1 MMLRKLHKQVVEE
14 APGKLE
20 RKRSK
25 RQRIVQ
31 FFRSRKQQPELQGKV
46 PVCPPLPCMLHR
58 PVLMACSQEKT
69 PPVTDTPTP
78 QQPTETPDT
87 TQAPPELS
95 NSIHEE
101 PPAVP
106 TAAQAPPEPAEVDK
120 VETLS
125 EGQLQSLFSGAPHFS
140 VAEEALRPTP
150 TVSYPRN
157 RPESIQDVSD
167 SIPLDQ
173 PAFAAT
179 TLHTTKTRP
188 SSQEQKKYEGYKNDL
203 LELPSMLSAQGI
215 EPGSIGFAHFLELP
229 RSDSLLTDLEGS
241 QSSKDFLQ
249 GTKNKELMQT
259 NPERIGIRAVDIGLV
274 YDRLMEIQDLH
285 EAFHDSPGPMTIL
298 NHQSAGDLY
307 ANLFSKFLTP
317 PGYDGT
323 TDDPTGIRI
332 QILTLMRVLKL
343 KGVWYDF
350 SLVEWRIRLG
360 QILWSDPE
368 PVPEHEPHPLWT
380 EREVLLLQ
388 ITLACELL
396 LRLDA
401 VAKTDVDGSN
411 NGEQISSQEIRNFFG
426 TKTRKLDWDLVL
438 AQRFLD
444 NILVVKSS
452 DHEADTTKSRGFLSM
467 LGVGPEPE
475 DSRPDVVLLPQ
486 HQVRQLSGLIKFAST
501 MQWPSTETI
510 MQELAQKLGARDI
523 VQQVDQ
529 LPSPDSMLLDPIT
542 PASISVYGTPLQT
555 PRPTSRPLDGYFG
568 HIGKPVLSRNNSH
581 SLRIPLSP
589 TLSPQPDQSKLALA
603 GVGGWLSRSY
613 LTGLVLPG
621 EGISHFLISTLLE
634 NDKAAIAC
642 LGDSA
647 NLYGGFSYAGKAWWS
662 KNSIV
667 GRVFACIDGAVE
679 CMGWISFPKIPEGL
693 HDTWHSIHS
702 EQLPFDDRM
711 TDAARSVVVAQASA
725 IVPSDMLPSL
735 RSEDLVLP
743 RDPETIPTPSPK
755 LAHWELTP
763 LNPDLIDSDMLSG
776 PSTESDV
783 HVPSITFSSQDQSS
797 THTLTLAFDV
807 QFVTSWPCTPPTSTP
822 APSIPHILK
831 RSLTGTVSRTSSK
844 RSGSVRMSRRN
855 SHGFEPLLSHPPDST
870 DIAPKPMYSIEDE
883 NASDSTI
890 TKRQPMQVHPL
901 HMSYKYKIV
910 PVVDVLDPDF
920 DIPFDIHSHKP
931 ITRTPTP
938 TGSNE
943 HERNDALH
951 DKTTVL
957 VLDTRGSTDLQLL
970 ARAWCAEK
978 GFHAILGRAGR
989 TCLSCCIRE
998 ARALGINIVIRL

>member
-1 MMLRKLHKQVVEE
+1 VVD
-14 APGKLE
+14 AP
-20 RKRSK
+20 
-25 RQRIVQ
+25 
-31 FFRSRKQQPELQGKV
+31 
-46 PVCPPLPCMLHR
+46 
-58 PVLMACSQEKT
+58 A
-69 PPVTDTPTP
+69 P
-78 QQPTETPDT
+78 QQPTETTNT
-87 TQAPPELS
+87 TQVAPELS
-95 NSIHEE
+95 NPIHEM
-101 PPAVP
+101 PPALP
-106 TAAQAPPEPAEVDK
+106 TAVQAQSEPEPVQVDK

-125 EGQLQSLFSGAPHFS
+125 EGQLQILFSGAPQFS
-140 VAEEALRPTP
+140 VIEEALRPTP
-150 TVSYPRN
+150 TVSFPRN
-157 RPESIQDVSD
+157 RPESLKDVSD

-173 PAFAAT
+173 PAFAAA
-179 TLHTTKTRP
+179 TLHMPKTRP
-188 SSQEQKKYEGYKNDL
+188 SSQEHRRYEGYQNNL
-203 LELPSMLSAQGI
+203 AELPSMLSAQGI
-215 EPGSIGFAHFLELP
+215 EPGSIGFSHFLELP
-229 RSDSLLTDLEGS
+229 RSDSLITDLEGS

-249 GTKNKELMQT
+249 GIKNKELMQST
-259 NPERIGIRAVDIGLV
+259 PERIGIRAVDIGLV
-274 YDRLMEIQDLH
+274 YDRLIEIQDLH
-285 EAFHDSPGPMTIL
+285 EAFQDSPGPMTIL

-307 ANLFSKFLTP
+307 ANLFSKFLMP

-323 TDDPTGIRI
+323 ADDPTGIRI

-401 VAKTDVDGSN
+401 VTKTDVDGSN
-411 NGEQISSQEIRNFFG
+411 NNVQISSQEIRNFFG

-438 AQRFLD
+438 ARRFLY

-452 DHEADTTKSRGFLSM
+452 DHEADTTKSPGFLSI
-467 LGVGPEPE
+467 LGVGVEQE
-475 DSRPDVVLLPQ
+475 TSKPDVVLLPQ
-486 HQVRQLSGLIKFAST
+486 HQVRQLSGLGKFASV
-501 MQWPSTETI
+501 MQWPGTETI
-510 MQELAQKLGARDI
+510 MQELAQKLGVRDI
-523 VQQVDQ
+523 VQQMEP
-529 LPSPDSMLLDPIT
+529 LPSSEAMLLDPIT

-555 PRPTSRPLDGYFG
+555 PRPASHPLDSYFG
-568 HIGKPVLSRNNSH
+568 HVGKPVLSRDNSH

-589 TLSPQPDQSKLALA
+589 ILSPQPDQSKLALA

-621 EGISHFLISTLLE
+621 EAISHFLISTLLE
-634 NDKAAIAC
+634 NDKAAIAI

-647 NLYGGFSYAGKAWWS
+647 NLYGGFSHAEKAWWS

-667 GRVFACIDGAVE
+667 GRVFACIDNATE
-679 CMGWISFPKIPEGL
+679 CMGWISFPKKPEGL
-693 HDTWHSIHS
+693 HDMWHSIHS
-702 EQLPFDDRM
+702 EQLPFDDRL
-711 TDAARSVVVAQASA
+711 TDAARSVAVAQASA
-725 IVPSDMLPSL
+725 IVPSDMMASL

-743 RDPETIPTPSPK
+743 RDPETAPTPSVK

-763 LNPDLIDSDMLSG
+763 LNPDLIDNDMTSG
-776 PSTESDV
+776 PLTESDV
-783 HVPSITFSSQDQSS
+783 HVPSVTFISQDQASN
-797 THTLTLAFDV
+797 HTLTLAFDV

-822 APSIPHILK
+822 APSLPHILK

-870 DIAPKPMYSIEDE
+870 NIAPKPMYSIEDE

-901 HMSYKYKIV
+901 HISYKYKIV
-910 PVVDVLDPDF
+910 PVVDVLEPDF
-920 DIPFDIHSHKP
+920 DVPFDIHSHKP
-931 ITRTPTP
+931 TTRTPTP
-938 TGSNE
+938 TTDSNHNE
-943 HERNDALH
+943 GDDTLH
-951 DKTTVL
+951 DKTTIL

-978 GFHAILGRAGR
+978 GFHAILGRAER